1 MVEFAELTVVT
12 EKPAP
17 GPALGP
23 QIKKNKTKQTKNM
36 KIFIIH
42 IASTAFHF

>member
-23 QIKKNKTKQTKNM
+23 QIKKNKTSKKHEN
-36 KIFIIH
+36 IYH
-42 IASTAFHF
+42 PYN